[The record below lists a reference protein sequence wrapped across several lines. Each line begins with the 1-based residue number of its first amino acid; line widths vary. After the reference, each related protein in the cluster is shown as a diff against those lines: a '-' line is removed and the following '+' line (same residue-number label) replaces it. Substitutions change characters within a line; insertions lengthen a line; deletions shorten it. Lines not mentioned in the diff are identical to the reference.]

1 MKKCYRLQP
10 QNATRVRHLGA
21 GVRLAAP
28 PGAAG
33 TTAGSPRQRP
43 RRTAPKRAAACT
55 TGRRCGTIG
64 TDPDREQTMRKNPL
78 ATAIRAIVSP
88 EFETF
93 CDPLHPGL
101 LLVARRG
108 ADGRPDAKKIVAAI
122 EQRET
127 LDVLN
132 PIFRD
137 PATRRPG
144 PTRWHRCPAR
154 RGVVEVDV
162 QDIGPSVQQ
171 AQPVAAGQ
179 LPCRLCGAGHTR
191 VLAVQRGANPKQPS
205 PGRRPAGG
213 RSVPT
218 HPHRHSA

>member
-1 MKKCYRLQP
+1 
-10 QNATRVRHLGA
+10 
-21 GVRLAAP
+21 
-28 PGAAG
+28 
-33 TTAGSPRQRP
+33 
-43 RRTAPKRAAACT
+43 
-55 TGRRCGTIG
+55 
-64 TDPDREQTMRKNPL
+64 MRKNPL

-88 EFETF
+88 EFATF

-137 PATRRPG
+137 PRDPATRRPG

-154 RGVVEVDV
+154 R
-162 QDIGPSVQQ
+162 
-171 AQPVAAGQ
+171 
-179 LPCRLCGAGHTR
+179 
-191 VLAVQRGANPKQPS
+191 
-205 PGRRPAGG
+205 
-213 RSVPT
+213 
-218 HPHRHSA
+218 